1 MIDIPT
7 VILWN
12 GVALSLVGA
21 VFLLYWGWQS
31 RSAGLFWWCLPFL
44 FGLLAAFSVLT
55 RSMPFAFWGERGTTL
70 LIILAYGGLWQ
81 AARVFSKRKQVM
93 LPVVALAGVW
103 LALSMLLR
111 HLGSD
116 GYIYNVVC
124 GIVIAFLNAGA
135 AYEFWQGRKREPL
148 PSRMAVAVILAVNAL
163 FQAGI
168 HLFSPFLPAPLG
180 MREISVWAVVAYNA
194 EVLFLA
200 LSMAM
205 LVIALFREREAEE
218 YHQLA
223 IHDPLTGLLNRLTF
237 DTHLADEAARPKGP
251 YALMVIDIDHFKK
264 INDSFGHHVGDAV
277 IVQAARTIERGL
289 RRSDQLYRFGGEEF
303 VCLLP
308 NVNAEGAR
316 MVAERIRKSFADVIT
331 LVPEGEVHA
340 TISIGVAASRDGSR
354 QRAAVLADA
363 DSALYL
369 AKRAGRNRVEVST
382 FDQAAAE
389 GCETAVTA

>member
-21 VFLLYWGWQS
+21 IFLLYWGWQS
-31 RSAGLFWWCLPFL
+31 RSAGLFWWYLPFL
-44 FGLLAAFSVLT
+44 FGLLAAFSVLM
-55 RSMPFAFWGERGTTL
+55 RPMPFAFWGERGSTL

-81 AARVFSKRKQVM
+81 AARVFADRSHVM
-93 LPVVALAGVW
+93 LPVLVLAAGW
-103 LALSMLLR
+103 LALSVA
-111 HLGSD
+111 LGHF
-116 GYIYNVVC
+116 GGGIYFGNLAL
-124 GIVIAFLNAGA
+124 GALITLFNAGA
-135 AYEFWQGRKREPL
+135 AYEFWRGRKQEPL
-148 PSRMAVAVILAVNAL
+148 PSRMAVVFILVVNAL
-163 FQAGI
+163 FQAII

-180 MREISVWAVVAYNA
+180 VQEVTAWAVVVYNA

-205 LVIALFREREAEE
+205 LVIALFRERVAEE

-237 DTHLADEAARPKGP
+237 DAHLADETSVPTGP

-264 INDSFGHHVGDAV
+264 INDSFGHHVGDEV
-277 IVQAARTIERGL
+277 IIQAARTIERGL
-289 RRSDQLYRFGGEEF
+289 RRSDRLYRFGGEEF

-308 NVNAEGAR
+308 GVNGDVAR
-316 MVAERIRKSFADVIT
+316 MIAERIRKSFSEVIT

-354 QRAAVLADA
+354 AHAAVLADA

-369 AKRAGRNRVEVST
+369 AKRGGRNRVEVST
-382 FDQAAAE
+382 FDQAAA
-389 GCETAVTA
+389 

>member
-1 MIDIPT
+1 MRSRAAQMIDIPT

-12 GVALSLVGA
+12 GVALSLVGTF
-21 VFLLYWGWQS
+21 FLLYWGWQS
-31 RSAGLFWWCLPFL
+31 RSAGLFWWYLPFL
-44 FGLLAAFSVLT
+44 FGLLAAFSVLA
-55 RSMPFAFWGERGTTL
+55 REMSFAFWGERGSTV

-81 AARVFSKRKQVM
+81 AARVFGKRSHVM
-93 LPVVALAGVW
+93 LPVVVLVAGW
-103 LALSMLLR
+103 LALSVA
-111 HLGSD
+111 LGHFGGSAYFD
-116 GYIYNVVC
+116 TLFRGALITLFN
-124 GIVIAFLNAGA
+124 GGA
-135 AYEFWQGRKREPL
+135 AYEFWRGRRREPL
-148 PSRMAVAVILAVNAL
+148 PSRMAVVFILAVNAL
-163 FQAGI
+163 FQAAI
-168 HLFSPFLPAPLG
+168 HVFSPFLPAPLG
-180 MREISVWAVVAYNA
+180 VQEVTAWAVVIYNA

-205 LVIALFREREAEE
+205 LVIALFRERVAEE

-237 DTHLADEAARPKGP
+237 DTHLADEASGPTGP

-289 RRSDQLYRFGGEEF
+289 RRSDRLYRFGGEEF

-308 NVNAEGAR
+308 DVNADVAR

-331 LVPEGEVHA
+331 LVPEGEVRA

-354 QRAAVLADA
+354 ERAAVMADA

-369 AKRAGRNRVEVST
+369 AKRGGRNRVEVST
-382 FDQAAAE
+382 FDQAAA
-389 GCETAVTA
+389 